1 LVDFIKILDN
11 IEKYNYEQS
20 HILTLTLALKNT
32 NSPPVVDFFAQ
43 FYDIAIKAFEKK
55 MFIEAVFIL
64 AYCYNNGYKRDKIY
78 KFIIDNYYLS
88 FAEKYKKTY
97 ENNIAAFKNYEFIY
111 GNEYPAFSDLDVLF
125 LPMDLDLSKIHEGYL
140 KYSKKEDKFEI
151 VASLVIE
158 INKSDE
164 IKNDLE
170 GQRVFLY
177 NVYDTNFIKWM
188 HKKTH
193 FDLAFALR
201 TPNYLY
207 YDSRY
212 SFIDY
217 LQIVD
222 FTECLKIKK
231 AVFIFGESELES
243 ILLKPETVTSNLIFC
258 HNSFHSQAQFFYATV
273 TSINQKKKLIYAE
286 NIDKLNNYYSMLTP
300 AVIHE
305 KIINKSVRV
314 ALMVSRC
321 TTAVRYYIRDCHE
334 ALKKMGIT
342 SKIFTEKND
351 ICAICGSNKHEMA
364 DFFLN
369 FKPDIILIINHFRWE
384 WQTIPKEIAFVCW
397 IQDLAP
403 YLFDPESA
411 GKIRERDFILS
422 LFLKHSLFQ
431 KTGYPKNSLIYGIL
445 PANPYIYKKYALS
458 ERETIDYSTDI
469 CVISNSGNAAEAMEA
484 VIFSNY
490 KSRTDTVLVNNVK
503 RIYHEIYK
511 LLFDSIYYEK
521 KHYYMDDIQ
530 KLFREYFM
538 IRNQL
543 VSSSEDVYKLGFEFW
558 VHVGIALY
566 KDIPILWLHEKG
578 YKMKLWG
585 RAWMTHPVLKKY
597 SMGVAGNGETM
608 SKILNASK
616 ISLGLNPTIT
626 LHPRVMESLFS
637 ECFYIGNDVPAG
649 DDLCNIRE
657 FLKLGTEVALFKN
670 KNDLY
675 KKIDYYLSN
684 DRERISVVEAGRKKS
699 LETLSYE
706 VLMKNV
712 LDRISERF
720 SQPEIS

>member
-1 LVDFIKILDN
+1 MFDFIKILDN
-11 IEKYNYEQS
+11 IKKYNYEQL
-20 HILTLTLALKNT
+20 HISTLTLALKN
-32 NSPPVVDFFAQ
+32 SSSQPVLDFFEQ
-43 FYDIAIKAFEKK
+43 FYDVAVKAFEKK
-55 MFIEAVFIL
+55 IFIEAVFIL
-64 AYCYNNGYKRDKIY
+64 TYCYNNGYKQDEIY
-78 KFIIDNYYLS
+78 KFIIDNYYLP
-88 FAEKYKKTY
+88 FVNKYEKTY
-97 ENNIAAFKNYEFIY
+97 NDNINALKNYEFIY
-111 GNEYPAFSDLDVLF
+111 DNEYPAFSDLDVIF
-125 LPMDLDLSKIHEGYL
+125 LPMELDLSKIHDGCL
-140 KYSKKEDKFEI
+140 KYSKKENKFEI
-151 VASLVIE
+151 VESLVIE
-158 INKSDE
+158 IKKADE

-177 NVYDTNFIKWM
+177 NVYDTDFIKWM

-193 FDLAFALR
+193 LDMAFALR

-207 YDSRY
+207 YNSRC
-212 SFIDY
+212 SFMDY

-243 ILLKPETVTSNLIFC
+243 ILLKPETVTSNLVFC
-258 HNSFHSQAQFFYATV
+258 NNNFHSQAISFYATV
-273 TSINQKKKLIYAE
+273 TSINQKKNLIYDE
-286 NIDKLNNYYSMLTP
+286 NINKLNNYYSLLTP
-300 AVIHE
+300 AAIHE
-305 KIINKSVRV
+305 KIINKSARV
-314 ALMVSRC
+314 ALMVSKC
-321 TTAVRYYIRDCHE
+321 TTALRYHIRDCHE
-334 ALKKMGIT
+334 ALKKMGFT
-342 SKIFTEKND
+342 SKIFTEKSD
-351 ICAICGSNKHEMA
+351 ISATSGSNKHEMA
-364 DFFLN
+364 DFLLN

-397 IQDLAP
+397 VQDLVP
-403 YLFDPESA
+403 QLFDPESA
-411 GKIRERDFILS
+411 RKIGERDFVLS

-431 KTGYPKNSLIYGIL
+431 KAGYPKNSLIYGIL
-445 PANPYIYKKYALS
+445 PANPYIYKKYALT
-458 ERETIDYSTDI
+458 EKETFDYSTDI
-469 CVISNSGNAAEAMEA
+469 CVISNSGNAAEAMETS
-484 VIFSNY
+484 IFSHY
-490 KSRTDTVLVNNVK
+490 KSITDTTLVNNVN

-511 LLFDSIYYEK
+511 LVFDSIYYEK
-521 KHYYMDDIQ
+521 KYYYMNDIQ
-530 KLFREYFM
+530 KLFQEYF
-538 IRNQL
+538 INRNQL
-543 VSSSEDVYKLGFEFW
+543 VSSAKDVYKLSFEFW

-585 RAWMTHPVLKKY
+585 RTWTTHPVLKKY

-649 DDLCNIRE
+649 EDLCNIRE
-657 FLKLGTEVALFKN
+657 FLKLGTEVVLFKN

-684 DRERISVVEAGRKKS
+684 DRERTSVVAAGRKKA
-699 LETLSYE
+699 LDTLTYE

-720 SQPEIS
+720 SKAEI